1 MKGIVVKCLEEG
13 STLELRDV
21 KAPILKE
28 GDLLIEVVSVGVNR
42 TDIMTRERQ
51 AGYADGANETS
62 EDIVELGVEV
72 AGVVVQVAGDSAGIS
87 VGEHVMGLVDGG
99 GYAEYVVMP
108 ANRAMLLPEGISL
121 KEAAAIPE
129 VFLTAYQTLFW
140 HGKLQEGET
149 VLIHAGAS
157 GVGTA
162 AIQLAK
168 QLVGARVI
176 VTAGSQEKL
185 DVCLALG
192 ADVAINYKETDFS
205 QAVLEATD
213 NRGVDVILDFVGASY
228 WQKNLRS
235 IAESGRWVLIGALGG
250 SVISQVQ
257 LFDLMKKF
265 VTLTGTL
272 LTPRSA
278 TYKAKLT
285 SEFQARV
292 KPYLDNGSIYPIIDR
307 TFALADAESAQTY
320 MTENRNIGK
329 ILLTNFSK

>member
-1 MKGIVVKCLEEG
+1 MKGIIVKRDEAG
-13 STLELRDV
+13 SRLELKDV
-21 KAPILKE
+21 RAPELKDGE
-28 GDLLIEVVSVGVNR
+28 LLIEVKSAGVNR

-51 AGYADGANETS
+51 VGYADGANTKG
-62 EDIVELGVEV
+62 DDHVELGVEV
-72 AGVVVQVAGDSAGIS
+72 AGVVVQVVGDSAGIS
-87 VGEHVMGLVDGG
+87 VGDHVMGLVDGG
-99 GYAEYVVMP
+99 GYAEYVSLP

-121 KEAAAIPE
+121 AEAAAIPE

-140 HGKLQEGET
+140 HGKLQAGET

-185 DVCLALG
+185 AACLELG
-192 ADVAINYKETDFS
+192 ADVAINYKDTDFS

-213 NRGVDVILDFVGASY
+213 QQGVDVILDFVGASY
-228 WQKNLRS
+228 WQKNLTS

-250 SVISQVQ
+250 SLIPEVQ
-257 LFDLMKKF
+257 LFDLMKKY

-278 TYKAKLT
+278 DYKAKLT
-285 SEFQARV
+285 QEFQTRV
-292 KPYLDNGSIYPIIDR
+292 KPLFDEGKIHPIIDR
-307 TFALADAESAQTY
+307 TFDLADAEAAQLH
-320 MTENRNIGK
+320 MKENRNIGK
-329 ILLTNFSK
+329 ILLTN